1 MRALSLCGGGEFCY
15 LAMRDAGMAVETWDC
30 VELDRDARLLA
41 KAFVPQANHLS
52 PHDITQMDPDMIT
65 SGKYDTVILTSPC
78 QPFSVLPTDP
88 KGWDDTR
95 SEPLIIGS
103 EMIRRAIEAGKKF
116 YFISEQTAVQRKLTD
131 CAREQD
137 EIIGAA
143 MHGHGYK
150 KINALSSG
158 SPSSRLRRYCTNIPG
173 IDSLPLRKIHEPED
187 CLEDKSFMQP
197 GETHF
202 PCIVSTDN
210 TKAPALCYDSRIRAK
225 RPLQAQEREIAMGYP
240 PGVTTAF
247 GQVKLS
253 EPKRRQMMGAAL
265 NWMQMR
271 AIFAAMADNFAG
283 VTTAS
288 TKNIIASV
296 QMNNT
301 ADELQAYL
309 AALKH
314 DEKSGMDTRP
324 PQSNR
329 F

>member
-1 MRALSLCGGGEFCY
+1 
-15 LAMRDAGMAVETWDC
+15 
-30 VELDRDARLLA
+30 
-41 KAFVPQANHLS
+41 
-52 PHDITQMDPDMIT
+52 
-65 SGKYDTVILTSPC
+65 
-78 QPFSVLPTDP
+78 
-88 KGWDDTR
+88 
-95 SEPLIIGS
+95 
-103 EMIRRAIEAGKKF
+103 MIRRAIEAGKKF
-116 YFISEQTAVQRKLTD
+116 FFISEQAAVHRKLTD

-314 DEKSGMDTRP
+314 DEKVAWIRARLKAIGFERKLLQLELKDPEMLPIQAKGRYAVQSGLRKSAQKWTKMALSKGWIKKIEFSEDLFISPHFFKEKKGRVDEDGDPLVRP
-324 PQSNR
+324 LVDMSQQP
-329 F
+329 